1 MTALLSPGP
10 QSRTPLRPP
19 PRGYPGLGVG
29 RPDTA
34 NPGVKAATPSPA
46 AAPLAAEAASLVVIV
61 DGDPAQRDAL
71 LCRLIAAGHSAVA
84 FSSLPQML
92 EAVLPDCATC
102 YLVDAWLPGGLDFQN
117 YLRDR
122 GLKRSIVYL
131 SRGGDFA
138 TGIRA
143 MKNGAIDFLLKP
155 VGENALREAVD
166 LGLDRDRARREAD
179 RSARQT
185 MERVAKLTPREWQV
199 MGAVAFGK
207 LNKQIAY
214 DLGISEI
221 TVKIHRGNLKRKLRA
236 RSVGELVR
244 LWEMLPPNLR
254 KFKTEGGQTT

>member
-1 MTALLSPGP
+1 MTLSLSPGP

-19 PRGYPGLGVG
+19 PRGYPGLGLA
-29 RPDTA
+29 RPDVA
-34 NPGVKAATPSPA
+34 SHLAAAGTISPA
-46 AAPLAAEAASLVVIV
+46 AAPLAGEAESLVVVV
-61 DGDPAQRDAL
+61 DGDRAMRDTL
-71 LCRLIAAGHSAVA
+71 LCRLTAAGHSAIVFA
-84 FSSLPQML
+84 SLPRLL
-92 EAVLPDCATC
+92 EAVLPDCPTC
-102 YLVDAWLPGGLDFQN
+102 YLVDAWLPGGLEFQK
-117 YLRDR
+117 YLRER

-131 SRGGDFA
+131 SRGGDFVS
-138 TGIRA
+138 GIRA
-143 MKNGAIDFLLKP
+143 MKNGAVDFLLKP

-179 RSARQT
+179 CSARQT

>member
-1 MTALLSPGP
+1 MTPLLSPGP

-19 PRGYPGLGVG
+19 LRGYPGLGVA
-29 RPDTA
+29 RPD
-34 NPGVKAATPSPA
+34 AASLVATSGPSSPPA
-46 AAPLAAEAASLVVIV
+46 GALAAEADSLVIIV
-61 DGDPAQRDAL
+61 DGDAATRDSL
-71 LCRLIAAGHSAVA
+71 LCRLSGAGHSAIA
-84 FSSLPQML
+84 FSSLSRML
-92 EAVLPDCATC
+92 EAALPDCATC
-102 YLVDAWLPGGLDFQN
+102 YLVDAWLPGGLDFQQF
-117 YLRDR
+117 LRER

-131 SRGGDFA
+131 SRGGDFV

-143 MKNGAIDFLLKP
+143 MKNGAVDFLLKP
-155 VGENALREAVD
+155 VGENALLEAVD
-166 LGLDRDRARREAD
+166 LGLDRDRARREAE